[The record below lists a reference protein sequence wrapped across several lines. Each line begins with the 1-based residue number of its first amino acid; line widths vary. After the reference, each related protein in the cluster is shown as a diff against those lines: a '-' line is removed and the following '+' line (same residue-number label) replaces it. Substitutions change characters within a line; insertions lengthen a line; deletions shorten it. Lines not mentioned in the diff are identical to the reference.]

1 MDMNQTLS
9 LQQLADRL
17 VRVEREMN
25 IIRGELTDL
34 RQQTRAVPQTA
45 VTQFAIAYSWADKE
59 VLRRWIKSLFAAL
72 SIQGVPMGAQLFQ
85 QRMGQA
91 GLTLNELSR
100 NLVEARAATTRIT
113 DRAEHR

>member
-1 MDMNQTLS
+1 MNQPLS

-17 VRVEREMN
+17 LRVEREMN

-34 RQQTRAVPQTA
+34 RQRPRAVPQAA

-59 VLRRWIKSLFAAL
+59 ILRRRLKGLFAAL
-72 SIQGVPMGAQLFQ
+72 SIQGVPMGAKLLQ

-91 GLTLNELSR
+91 GLTPNELSR
-100 NLVEARAATTRIT
+100 SLVEAR
-113 DRAEHR
+113 EE

>member
-1 MDMNQTLS
+1 MNQTLS

-25 IIRGELTDL
+25 IFRGELTDL
-34 RQQTRAVPQTA
+34 RQQTRAVPRAA

-59 VLRRWIKSLFAAL
+59 ILRRWIKDLFAAL
-72 SIQGVPMGAQLFQ
+72 SIQGMPMGAQLLQ

-91 GLTLNELSR
+91 GLTPNELSR
-100 NLVEARAATTRIT
+100 SLVEAR
-113 DRAEHR
+113 EE